1 MTLGKVKL
9 LGQQEVRHLSLRV
22 AIEVRGQ
29 QAAEFLLQC
38 NHLRE
43 RRHEDPGP
51 FSDNAVT

>member
-38 NHLRE
+38 NHLGRGTMKIQA
-43 RRHEDPGP
+43 P
-51 FSDNAVT
+51 SLTMQ